1 MSNFRLRCSHRSDLS
16 SPLSFQ
22 FFFYSHDG
30 RYMIKTQT
38 KEEKTFLRHILPRYY
53 SHMKENPHSLVTHFY
68 GMYRVQI
75 PDLGKSIHFVIMKS
89 VFNTE
94 KEIHKIW
101 DLKGSTKGRRA
112 KRGDG
117 VHKDLD
123 IKDEGR
129 KIYVGAERKEAIIN
143 QLRKD
148 TDFLSDLQIM
158 DYSLLLGVHLCT
170 GNSSKGNDDSTASV
184 STASTDDIASR
195 RAMLQ
200 RTNTPMRRK
209 RRNNII
215 ENGGEDTSMPN
226 LMESTKSPT
235 WEEQEFLESDDDS
248 DSDVEDIAESLRDMR
263 VAKEDVDLKTT
274 LSALSYTSVTHLPN
288 PYTSREDLGIES
300 CHGRDNSN
308 SISREFYFSGKL
320 IVVASFIF
328 SSSCSHISV

>member
-1 MSNFRLRCSHRSDLS
+1 MFPPDWILVHLS
-16 SPLSFQ
+16 FSFQ

-38 KEEKTFLRHILPRYY
+38 QEEKTFLRHILPRYY
-53 SHMKENPHSLVTHFY
+53 SHMKENPHSFVTHFY

-112 KRGDG
+112 KRGDS

-129 KIYVGAERKEAIIN
+129 KIHVGTERKEAIMD
-143 QLRKD
+143 QLKND
-148 TDFLSDLQIM
+148 TDFLAELQIM
-158 DYSLLLGVHLCT
+158 DYSLLVGVHLCT
-170 GNSSKGNDDSTASV
+170 GDSSKVVDDSTASV
-184 STASTDDIASR
+184 STMSTDEVVRR

-209 RRNNII
+209 RRNSII
-215 ENGGEDTSMPN
+215 ENGYEDPSMPN
-226 LMESTKSPT
+226 LMDSSKSPS

-248 DSDVEDIAESLRDMR
+248 DSDLEDIAESLRDIR
-263 VAKEDVDLKTT
+263 DVVKEDVDLKTT
-274 LSALSYTSVTHLPN
+274 LSAFSYTSVTRLPN
-288 PYTSREDLGIES
+288 PFTSREDLGIES
-300 CHGRDNSN
+300 FLGRDSSN
-308 SISREFYFSGKL
+308 SISREFYFCGK
-320 IVVASFIF
+320 I
-328 SSSCSHISV
+328 